1 MQIAWKWALPLLAA
15 GFLCGA
21 VGCGNG
27 GDKESHAARGQQG
40 QLGKAT
46 GGRAMANEPG
56 EQVRFAVHGMHCE
69 GCVSVITKA
78 LQGREGVMANQVS
91 LADSVAV
98 VTYDPKKV
106 APAELKALIEDLG
119 YTVAEKI

>member
-1 MQIAWKWALPLLAA
+1 MP
-15 GFLCGA
+15 
-21 VGCGNG
+21 NG
-27 GDKESHAARGQQG
+27 S
-40 QLGKAT
+40 GK
-46 GGRAMANEPG
+46 
-56 EQVRFAVHGMHCE
+56 QVSFAVHGMHCE

-91 LADSVAV
+91 LADSVV
-98 VTYDPKKV
+98 LVTFDPQKV